1 MIDTS
6 SFRKGL
12 KIEVE
17 GAPHAII
24 DFQHVKPGKGGAFVR
39 TKLRNL
45 LTAAVIDRTFTA
57 GEKFE
62 KSDLVQRKMQFLY
75 ADGGDYHF
83 MDTQTFEQEY
93 LSADALGDATKWLKD
108 SMEVNALVYAGK
120 IIDIELPTTTD
131 LEVTE
136 CPPAFKGDT
145 ASGSGKPATVET
157 GAVVTVPY
165 FIEPGNVIRVDTRT
179 GKYVTR
185 V

>member
-6 SFRKGL
+6 QFRKGL
-12 KIEVE
+12 KIEIE
-17 GAPHAII
+17 NAPHAII

-45 LTAAVIDRTFTA
+45 LSGSVIDRTFNS

-75 ADGGDYHF
+75 ADGDDYHF
-83 MDTQTFEQEY
+83 MDTETFDQQF
-93 LSADALGDATKWLKD
+93 LGADVLGDAVKWLKE
-108 SMEVNALVYAGK
+108 SMEVDALVYEGK
-120 IIDIELPTTTD
+120 VIDIELPTTTD
-131 LEVTE
+131 LEVTD

-145 ASGSGKPATVET
+145 AAGSGKPATVET

-165 FIEPGNVIRVDTRT
+165 FIEVGQVIRIDTRT

-185 V
+185 A